1 MNRFLKK
8 TIIVAL
14 SLCMAASASFAQ
26 RQLAIPNFVGR
37 PGNIVS
43 IPITLDSA
51 SSVAAARIKVNYNP
65 QIVDFVV
72 AKNDGLGA
80 AFELSQSAKD
90 GVITLMLTRS
100 TSLLTGSGR
109 LVVLQFR
116 VNSGAQSGL
125 SSDLALAEYDLSD
138 DSGVKSINLTEPVTA
153 SNGRITVTLG
163 TVDNN
168 SDNIPDD
175 WEASFGLS
183 TIDPNTGDSDGDGIN
198 DLLEYALGMN
208 PTIATRKGLP
218 TIGTAT
224 INGIEKLTLEFNRRR
239 NAAIDYLVEE
249 SSDLSR
255 WQVIDQTTH
264 MVDTPIDLGNGFEEV
279 KVHGDIQ
286 MSGPNSQTKGFLRLR
301 VSPQ

>member
-1 MNRFLKK
+1 
-8 TIIVAL
+8 
-14 SLCMAASASFAQ
+14 
-26 RQLAIPNFVGR
+26 
-37 PGNIVS
+37 
-43 IPITLDSA
+43 
-51 SSVAAARIKVNYNP
+51 
-65 QIVDFVV
+65 
-72 AKNDGLGA
+72 
-80 AFELSQSAKD
+80 
-90 GVITLMLTRS
+90 
-100 TSLLTGSGR
+100 
-109 LVVLQFR
+109 
-116 VNSGAQSGL
+116 
-125 SSDLALAEYDLSD
+125 
-138 DSGVKSINLTEPVTA
+138 VTA